1 MSLLISILF
10 LLNMDLR
17 SQTQVLAQVGDE
29 KITLKEITSK
39 LLVSNYSQTLEELIE
54 EKILL
59 QEAKKRG
66 ITISE
71 NELNNFL
78 GLIKKRFNSES
89 EFIKELRKIN
99 LTEKEYIQII
109 KNKLIADKTI
119 LSLLNVNI
127 TDQDALD
134 YYETNKE
141 QFKIPMAL
149 KLRQIFVL
157 TEKEANDIIIAL
169 DAGADFI
176 KLASIKNADE
186 ELRKRNGDLGYITK
200 GMLIPEIEK
209 EVFSTSKNKYTKP
222 LKTGN
227 GYSIIMV
234 EDIRNEE
241 TIPFENIKENI
252 KNSIILSILNTNKR
266 KIIDEL
272 KKTYKIEIKN

>member
-1 MSLLISILF
+1 MNLLILVLF
-10 LLNMDLR
+10 LFNLNLK
-17 SQTQVLAQVGDE
+17 SQNQILAQVGDE

-39 LLVSNYSQTLEELIE
+39 LLISNYSQTLEELIE

-66 ITISE
+66 INISDT
-71 NELNNFL
+71 ELNNFMD
-78 GLIKKRFNSES
+78 LIKKRFNTQS
-89 EFIKELRKIN
+89 EFLKELKKIN
-99 LTEKEYIQII
+99 ISEKEYIQII

-127 TDQDALD
+127 TDQDALN

-141 QFKIPMAL
+141 QFKIPIAL

-157 TEKEANDIIIAL
+157 TEKEANDLIIAL

-176 KLASIKNADE
+176 KLASLKNADE
-186 ELRKRNGDLGYITK
+186 ELRKRGGDLGYITK
-200 GMLIPEIEK
+200 GMLLPDIEK
-209 EVFSTSKNKYTKP
+209 EVFSTPKNKYTRP

-227 GYSIIMV
+227 GFSIILV

-241 TIPFENIKENI
+241 IIPFENVKENI
-252 KNSIILSILNTNKR
+252 KNSITLSILNANKR
-266 KIIDEL
+266 KIIDDL
-272 KKTYKIEIKN
+272 KKLYKIEIKN